1 MGLPLSQPNFIV
13 DFVFLIFYNFG
24 WIIQQFVSEKSLVP
38 KIRVLLIEDNRLLRE
53 GITKM
58 LNEEADIKVISSSGN
73 GDAFEKAKKLEP
85 DVVLL
90 DLGLKNQNSLTVV
103 ELIRRQF
110 PETHVVV
117 MDLVPAHADI
127 VEFVKAGVAGFILK
141 DATLRD
147 FLHTIRSVVKG
158 AKVLPPPMTGSL
170 FSQIVE
176 HALQG
181 GKMGELMLAVKMTSR
196 ENDVIGHIAAGKSNK
211 EIARELNIA
220 VHTVKSH
227 VHNILE
233 KLALH
238 TRLEL
243 ATFAHSQG
251 MNKKTPMR
259 SPGDR
264 D

>member
-1 MGLPLSQPNFIV
+1 MPR
-13 DFVFLIFYNFG
+13 
-24 WIIQQFVSEKSLVP
+24 
-38 KIRVLLIEDNRLLRE
+38 IRVLVIEDNRLLRE

-73 GDAFEKAKKLEP
+73 GNALEKAKELVP

-90 DLGLKNQNSLTVV
+90 DLGLKGQNSLNIVG
-103 ELIRRQF
+103 LIKKQF
-110 PETHVVV
+110 PETHVVI
-117 MDLVPAHADI
+117 MDLVPAHAEV
-127 VEFVKAGVAGFILK
+127 VEFVRAGVAGFILK

-147 FLHTIRSVVKG
+147 FLHTIRSVAKG
-158 AKVLPPPMTGSL
+158 AKVLPPLMTDSL

-176 HALQG
+176 HALEG
-181 GKMGELMLAVKMTSR
+181 GKVNELMSAVKMTSR
-196 ENDVIGHIAAGKSNK
+196 EQDVTNLIAAGKSNK
-211 EIARELNIA
+211 EIASELNIA
-220 VHTVKSH
+220 VYTVKSH

-259 SPGDR
+259 SHGDR
-264 D
+264 N

>member
-1 MGLPLSQPNFIV
+1 MS
-13 DFVFLIFYNFG
+13 
-24 WIIQQFVSEKSLVP
+24 

-53 GITKM
+53 GIAKM
-58 LNEEADIKVISSSGN
+58 LNAEADIRVVSSSGN
-73 GDAFEKAKKLEP
+73 GDTLQKAKELAP

-103 ELIRRQF
+103 GSIKKQF
-110 PETHVVV
+110 PETHVIV
-117 MDLVPAHADI
+117 MDLVPAHAE
-127 VEFVKAGVAGFILK
+127 VAEFVRAGVAGFILK

-147 FLHTIRSVVKG
+147 FLHTIRSVAKG
-158 AKVLPPPMTGSL
+158 AKVLPPLMTDSL

-181 GKMGELMLAVKMTSR
+181 GKIDRLISAVRMTGR
-196 ENDVIGHIAAGKSNK
+196 EQDVIAHIAEGRSNK
-211 EIARELNIA
+211 EIASELNIA

-251 MNKKTPMR
+251 MNKRTPTR
-259 SPGDR
+259 SPQDH

>member
-1 MGLPLSQPNFIV
+1 M
-13 DFVFLIFYNFG
+13 
-24 WIIQQFVSEKSLVP
+24 P

-58 LNEEADIKVISSSGN
+58 LNAEADMKVVSSSGN
-73 GDAFEKAKKLEP
+73 GDAFEKASKLVP

-103 ELIRRQF
+103 EQIRLQF
-110 PETHVVV
+110 PKTHVVV
-117 MDLVPAHADI
+117 MDLIPAHAEV
-127 VEFVKAGVAGFILK
+127 VEFVRAGVAGFILK
-141 DATLRD
+141 DATMNE
-147 FLHTIRSVVKG
+147 FLQTIRSVAKG
-158 AKVLPPPMTGSL
+158 VKVLPAPMTGSL

-176 HALQG
+176 HAIQG
-181 GKMGELMLAVKMTSR
+181 GKMGKLISAVKMTRR
-196 ENDVIGHIAAGKSNK
+196 EQDVVAHIAEGKSNK
-211 EIARELNIA
+211 EIASELNIA

-243 ATFAHSQG
+243 ANFAHSQD
-251 MNKKTPMR
+251 KLK
-259 SPGDR
+259 
-264 D
+264 

>member
-1 MGLPLSQPNFIV
+1 MS
-13 DFVFLIFYNFG
+13 
-24 WIIQQFVSEKSLVP
+24 

-58 LNEEADIKVISSSGN
+58 LNAEEDMKVVSSAGN
-73 GDAFEKAKKLEP
+73 GDAYEKAKKLIP

-103 ELIRRQF
+103 ATIKAQF
-110 PETHVVV
+110 PKTHVVV
-117 MDLVPAHADI
+117 MDLVPAHAE
-127 VEFVKAGVAGFILK
+127 VAEFIKAGVAGFILK
-141 DATLRD
+141 DATLHD
-147 FLHTIRSVVKG
+147 FLHTIRTVVKG
-158 AKVLPPPMTGSL
+158 AKVLPPLMTDSL

-181 GKMGELMLAVKMTSR
+181 GKIDKLISAVKMTSR
-196 ENDVIGHIAAGKSNK
+196 EQDVIAHIAAGRSNK
-211 EIARELNIA
+211 EIANELNIA
-220 VHTVKSH
+220 VYTVKSH

-243 ATFAHSQG
+243 ATFAHTQG
-251 MNKKTPMR
+251 MNKKTSSG
-259 SPGDR
+259 SPADH

>member
-1 MGLPLSQPNFIV
+1 M
-13 DFVFLIFYNFG
+13 
-24 WIIQQFVSEKSLVP
+24 P

-58 LNEEADIKVISSSGN
+58 LNAEEDIKVISSSGN
-73 GDAFEKAKKLEP
+73 GDAFEKAKKQTP

-103 ELIRRQF
+103 ETMKKQF

-117 MDLVPAHADI
+117 MDLVPAHAEV
-127 VEFVKAGVAGFILK
+127 VEFVKAGVSGFILK
-141 DATLRD
+141 DATLND

-158 AKVLPPPMTGSL
+158 TKILPPPMAGSL

-176 HALQG
+176 HAIQG
-181 GKMGELMLAVKMTSR
+181 GKVDKLISAVKMTSR
-196 ENDVIGHIAAGKSNK
+196 ERDVIGHIAAGKSNK
-211 EIARELNIA
+211 EIASELNIA
-220 VHTVKSH
+220 VYTVKSH

-251 MNKKTPMR
+251 MNEKTSTR
-259 SPGDR
+259 SLSDR
-264 D
+264 N

>member
-1 MGLPLSQPNFIV
+1 
-13 DFVFLIFYNFG
+13 
-24 WIIQQFVSEKSLVP
+24 VP

-58 LNEEADIKVISSSGN
+58 LNAEEDMRVVSSSGN
-73 GDAFEKAKKLEP
+73 GDAFEKAKKLAP

-90 DLGLKNQNSLTVV
+90 DLGLKNQNSMTVV
-103 ELIRRQF
+103 GLIKKQF
-110 PETHVVV
+110 PATQVIV
-117 MDLVPAHADI
+117 MDLVPAHAEV
-127 VEFVKAGVAGFILK
+127 VEFVRAGVAGFILK
-141 DATLRD
+141 DATLHD
-147 FLHTIRSVVKG
+147 FLHTIRSVAKG
-158 AKVLPPPMTGSL
+158 AKVLPTPMTGSL

-176 HALQG
+176 HAIQG
-181 GKMGELMLAVKMTSR
+181 GKIDKVMSAVKMTSR
-196 ENDVIGHIAAGKSNK
+196 EQDVIAHIAAGKSNK

-227 VHNILE
+227 VHNTLE

-251 MNKKTPMR
+251 MNKKIPPV
-259 SPGDR
+259 S
-264 D
+264 

>member
-1 MGLPLSQPNFIV
+1 MS
-13 DFVFLIFYNFG
+13 
-24 WIIQQFVSEKSLVP
+24 

-53 GITKM
+53 GIAKM
-58 LNEEADIKVISSSGN
+58 LNAEADMKVVSSSGN
-73 GDAFEKAKKLEP
+73 GDVFEKADMLAP

-90 DLGLKNQNSLTVV
+90 DLGLKNQDSLRIV
-103 ELIRRQF
+103 EIIRQRF

-117 MDLVPAHADI
+117 MDLVPAHAE
-127 VEFVKAGVAGFILK
+127 VAEFVRAGVAGFILK
-141 DATLRD
+141 DATLHD
-147 FLHTIRSVVKG
+147 FLHTIRSVAQGTKI
-158 AKVLPPPMTGSL
+158 LPPLMTSSL

-181 GKMGELMLAVKMTSR
+181 GQMNKLLSAVKMTSR
-196 ENDVIGHIAAGKSNK
+196 EQDVISHIAAGKSNK

-220 VHTVKSH
+220 VYTVKSH

-251 MNKKTPMR
+251 SNVRTSRR
-259 SPGDR
+259 SPEECD
-264 D
+264 

>member
-1 MGLPLSQPNFIV
+1 MS
-13 DFVFLIFYNFG
+13 
-24 WIIQQFVSEKSLVP
+24 

-53 GITKM
+53 GIAKM
-58 LNEEADIKVISSSGN
+58 LNAEADMKVISSSGN
-73 GDAFEKAKKLEP
+73 GDAFEKAKNLEP

-90 DLGLKNQNSLTVV
+90 DLGLKDQDSLTVV
-103 ELIRRQF
+103 GLIRTQF

-117 MDLVPAHADI
+117 MDLIPAHAEV

-158 AKVLPPPMTGSL
+158 AKILPSPMTGSL

-176 HALQG
+176 QALQG
-181 GKMGELMLAVKMTSR
+181 GKIDKLISAVKMTSR
-196 ENDVIGHIAAGKSNK
+196 EQDVIGHIAAGRSNK
-211 EIARELNIA
+211 EIASELNIA
-220 VHTVKSH
+220 VYTVKSH

-243 ATFAHSQG
+243 AMFAHSQG
-251 MNKKTPMR
+251 NNKKTPMR
-259 SPGDR
+259 SPGDC

>member
-1 MGLPLSQPNFIV
+1 MS
-13 DFVFLIFYNFG
+13 
-24 WIIQQFVSEKSLVP
+24 

-53 GITKM
+53 GIAKM
-58 LNEEADIKVISSSGN
+58 LNAEADIDVTASSGN
-73 GDAFEKAKKLEP
+73 GDALQKTNKPAP

-90 DLGLKNQNSLTVV
+90 DLGLKDQDSLTLV
-103 ELIRRQF
+103 ESIRKLF

-117 MDLVPAHADI
+117 MDLVPAHAE
-127 VEFVKAGVAGFILK
+127 VAEFVRAGVAGFILK

-147 FLHTIRSVVKG
+147 FLQTIRSVAKG
-158 AKVLPPPMTGSL
+158 TKVLPPLMTDSL

-181 GKMGELMLAVKMTSR
+181 GKIDRLISAVKMTNR
-196 ENDVIGHIAAGKSNK
+196 EQDVIAHIAEGRSNK
-211 EIARELNIA
+211 EIASELNIA
-220 VHTVKSH
+220 VYTVKSH

-243 ATFAHSQG
+243 ATFAHSQET
-251 MNKKTPMR
+251 NKKTPMR
-259 SPGDR
+259 SPQDR